1 VEWKGLAC
9 LLVVIL
15 GIVLFLYGANYYD
28 EIVGWTGVGLF
39 IGGILAY
46 VFLRIF
52 SLWTKSESD
61 QKP

>member
-1 VEWKGLAC
+1 MEWKGLAC

-28 EIVGWTGVGLF
+28 DIVGWTGVGLV

-52 SLWTKSESD
+52 SRWTKSESD

>member
-1 VEWKGLAC
+1 MEWREGLVC

-15 GIVLFLYGANYYD
+15 GIVLLLYGANYYD
-28 EIVGWTGVGLF
+28 NFAGWAGVYLF
-39 IGGILAY
+39 VGGILAY

-52 SLWTKSESD
+52 SHLKRAVS